1 MHIEYITS
9 EDGDWV
15 VIKVDDKEYYSGH
28 SVPDFVWMTLLHTV
42 SNHSI
47 TSSSKEI
54 SNEDMEEGNY

>member
-1 MHIEYITS
+1 MHIEHITS

-42 SNHSI
+42 SNHSV

-54 SNEDMEEGNY
+54 SNVDMEEGNY

>member
-1 MHIEYITS
+1 MHVEHIVS

-15 VIKVDDKEYYSGH
+15 VIRVDGKEYYSGH

>member
-1 MHIEYITS
+1 MHIEHIVNES
-9 EDGDWV
+9 GDWV

-54 SNEDMEEGNY
+54 SNEDMQEGNY